1 MAGKLN
7 KKKASILARERRVTK
22 MIFLMILAFLGAWSG
37 YAILG
42 IIRIHGYADF
52 SDYLIGVAMML
63 AKCGAWT
70 NTIIFI
76 WMNQEV
82 LVLELP
88 KKKVSYFSLQ
98 FRKVILPQWILNRYF
113 SDSNENITEHH
124 ELKPI
129 AKNLLRGPVVM
140 L

>member
-1 MAGKLN
+1 
-7 KKKASILARERRVTK
+7 
-22 MIFLMILAFLGAWSG
+22 MIVAFLGAWSG

-82 LVLELP
+82 LVLKLS
-88 KKKVSYFSLQ
+88 KRKSLVCFLLLQ

>member
-22 MIFLMILAFLGAWSG
+22 MIFLMIVAFLGAWSG

-88 KKKVSYFSLQ
+88 KKERLLFFFTVSQ
-98 FRKVILPQWILNRYF
+98 II
-113 SDSNENITEHH
+113 
-124 ELKPI
+124 
-129 AKNLLRGPVVM
+129 PVC
-140 L
+140 

>member
-1 MAGKLN
+1 
-7 KKKASILARERRVTK
+7 
-22 MIFLMILAFLGAWSG
+22 MIVAFLGAWSG

-88 KKKVSYFSLQ
+88 KKKVSYFQLFVIETSLA
-98 FRKVILPQWILNRYF
+98 
-113 SDSNENITEHH
+113 DSKKALANFAFFFFIASYSKITF
-124 ELKPI
+124 LASCIIIDVFQSWCVKY
-129 AKNLLRGPVVM
+129 
-140 L
+140 

>member
-1 MAGKLN
+1 
-7 KKKASILARERRVTK
+7 
-22 MIFLMILAFLGAWSG
+22 MIVAFLGAWSG

-88 KKKVSYFSLQ
+88 KKKVSSLFLTLTVSQ
-98 FRKVILPQWILNRYF
+98 G
-113 SDSNENITEHH
+113 DSTPMDFE
-124 ELKPI
+124 
-129 AKNLLRGPVVM
+129 
-140 L
+140 